1 MKTAASKLC
10 AKLSGVLRFK
20 RTRAEDESRDMTKD
34 DERRRAPTSN
44 RFRKF
49 EAQRPLK
56 HIPEREKV
64 CGSEMKLKRKGQ
76 AHCLV

>member
-44 RFRKF
+44 RFRKL

-64 CGSEMKLKRKGQ
+64 CGSEKKLKRKGQ
-76 AHCLV
+76 AHCLI